1 MIHSTNVLRGF
12 QSQKNLLFVTAKD
25 LGTDASYSIVFTMEI
40 GSDILNGTVDIES
53 CVLFSIMFTKYIGS
67 DA

>member
-1 MIHSTNVLRGF
+1 MFCGGS
-12 QSQKNLLFVTAKD
+12 SYKKKLLFVTAKD
-25 LGTDASYSIVFTMEI
+25 IGTDASYSIVFTMEI
-40 GSDILNGTVDIES
+40 GSDILNGIVDIES